1 MTVWYAAALMLI
13 LAQGQLLWRLARGR
27 LLGAIAALQAAQVLS
42 VLALMCLAEGLGQSS
57 FLDLAVA
64 LALLAAPGGLVFAR
78 FLERW
83 A

>member
-1 MTVWYAAALMLI
+1 MSVWYGAALALML
-13 LAQGQLLWRLARGR
+13 AQCPLLWRLARSG
-27 LLGAIAALQAAQVLS
+27 LLGAIGALQASQVLAI
-42 VLALMCLAEGLGQSS
+42 LTLMCLAEGLGQSS

-64 LALLAAPGGLVFAR
+64 LALLAAPSGLVFAR

>member
-1 MTVWYAAALMLI
+1 MSIWYAAAMALML
-13 LAQGQLLWRLARGR
+13 AEAPLLWRLARGG
-27 LLGAIAALQAAQVLS
+27 LLGAMAALQAAQVLS
-42 VLALMCLAEGLGQSS
+42 VLVLICLAEGLGQSS

-64 LALLAAPGGLVFAR
+64 LALLTAPGGLVFAR

>member
-1 MTVWYAAALMLI
+1 MSIWYAAALAFI
-13 LAQGQLLWRLARGR
+13 LAQAQLLWRLARGE
-27 LLGAIAALQAAQVLS
+27 LLGALAALQTAQVCS
-42 VLALMCLAEGLGQSS
+42 VMALMCLAEGLGQPS

>member
-1 MTVWYAAALMLI
+1 MSVWYGAGAVLL
-13 LAQGQLLWRLARGR
+13 LAQVQLLWRLTHGG
-27 LLGAIAALQAAQVLS
+27 LLGALAALQAAQVLT
-42 VLALMCLAEGLGQSS
+42 VLALMCLAVGLDQSS

-64 LALLAAPGGLVFAR
+64 LALLSAPGGLVFAR

>member
-1 MTVWYAAALMLI
+1 MSVWYAAALLLI
-13 LAQGQLLWRLARGR
+13 LAQTQLLWRLARGQ
-27 LLGAIAALQAAQVLS
+27 LLGAIAALQAAAVLS
-42 VLALMCLAEGLGQSS
+42 VLALMCLSEGMGQPS

-64 LALLAAPGGLVFAR
+64 LALLVAPGGLVFAR

>member
-1 MTVWYAAALMLI
+1 MSVWYAAALVLI
-13 LAQGQLLWRLARGR
+13 LAQVQLLWRLARGR
-27 LLGAIAALQAAQVLS
+27 LLGAIAALQAGAVLS
-42 VLALMCLAEGLGQSS
+42 VLVLMCLSEGMGQTS

-64 LALLAAPGGLVFAR
+64 LALLTAPGGLVFAR

>member
-1 MTVWYAAALMLI
+1 MSIWYAAALGLI
-13 LAQGQLLWRLARGR
+13 LAQAPLLWRLARGGM
-27 LLGAIAALQAAQVLS
+27 LGAVAALQAAQILS
-42 VLALMCLAEGLGQSS
+42 ALVLMCLSEGLGQPS

-64 LALLAAPGGLVFAR
+64 LALLAAPGGLVFAW

>member
-1 MTVWYAAALMLI
+1 MSIWYWAALALI
-13 LAQGQLLWRLARGR
+13 LAQAPLLWRLARGR
-27 LLGAIAALQAAQVLS
+27 LLGAMTALQAGQVLA
-42 VLALMCLAEGLGQSS
+42 VLVLICLSEGLGQPS
-57 FLDLAVA
+57 FIDLAVA